1 MANARIPWTAVA
13 LVGPAL
19 LVILTCLVL
28 PLFTLFRYSLNRFT
42 PSELMTEALTAENYI
57 KFFTEPYFL
66 GVLGTTLFL
75 ATASTVLGIVLGFPF
90 AYWLARTHTR
100 WKSLIIIA
108 VLFPLLVGNVVRA
121 AGWTIF
127 LARDGL
133 LNALLVGLGLTT
145 EPIQFMYTYGA
156 VFIGLL
162 SVVLP
167 FVILTLLGVLEGIDF
182 TLYDAARNLGAPPR
196 TAFRRVILPLAIPG
210 ISAAAVVIFT
220 IGMNSYATAIILG
233 GAEFQMMAPAVYQ
246 QFALLSNWPFGA
258 ALAFILVSV
267 TAIASIAASIVL
279 ARQNKTL
286 TQVAER

>member
-1 MANARIPWTAVA
+1 MANARNPWTAVA

-90 AYWLARTHTR
+90 GYWLARTHTR

-182 TLYDAARNLGAPPR
+182 TLYDAR

-220 IGMNSYATAIILG
+220 KGLNSFATAIILG